1 MSKIT
6 NKQMKASIAANLK
19 DFKVAGVKSY
29 SDNLIVS
36 FTALARGRIVEW
48 NKISGQARVPV
59 ARVAA
64 KDFGPQDLNVR
75 NVSWHVHIMRGGKE
89 VTRGMKPTPRKNA
102 IHSALHG
109 ALGYAIPDIYSVDD
123 FRLDSGPAS
132 GPQTHTNPDGSTYS
146 KRTGNEQEARV
157 ADKQAKQA
165 AARKKTHEIGS
176 PKIVN
181 KAGKPLPKGVEALTI
196 PEFLQ
201 RTVQ

>member
-19 DFKVAGVKSY
+19 DFKVAGVKTY
-29 SDNLIVS
+29 SDNLIVN
-36 FTALARGRIVEW
+36 FQAYARGRIVEW
-48 NKISGQARVPV
+48 NRITGMARVPV
-59 ARVAA
+59 ARVGAD
-64 KDFGPQDLNVR
+64 DFGPQDLNVR

-109 ALGYAIPDIYSVDD
+109 ALGYAIADLY
-123 FRLDSGPAS
+123 SGPAS
-132 GPQTHTNPDGSTYS
+132 GPQTLTNPDGTPLQTAPVA
-146 KRTGNEQEARV
+146 RTGNEQEARV

-181 KAGKPLPKGVEALTI
+181 KVGKPLPKGVEALTI

>member
-19 DFKVAGVKSY
+19 DFEVAGVKSY

-36 FTALARGRIVEW
+36 FTALARGRSVEW

-64 KDFGPQDLNVR
+64 DDFGPQDLNVR

-109 ALGYAIPDIYSVDD
+109 ALGYAIPA
-123 FRLDSGPAS
+123 LDSGPAS

-201 RTVQ
+201 RTVDLPVE

>member
-19 DFKVAGVKSY
+19 EFEVAGVKSY

-109 ALGYAIPDIYSVDD
+109 ALGYAIAA
-123 FRLDSGPAS
+123 LDSGPAS

-157 ADKQAKQA
+157 ANEQAKQV
-165 AARKKTHEIGS
+165 ARK

>member
-19 DFKVAGVKSY
+19 DFKVAGVKTY
-29 SDNLIVS
+29 GDNLIVS
-36 FTALARGRIVEW
+36 FQAYARGRIVEW
-48 NKISGQARVPV
+48 NRITGQARVPV

-64 KDFGPQDLNVR
+64 DDFGPQDLNVR

-109 ALGYAIPDIYSVDD
+109 ALGYAIAD
-123 FRLDSGPAS
+123 LDNNQQTKPWSGPAS
-132 GPQTHTNPDGSTYS
+132 GPQTHTNPDGSTYT
-146 KRTGNEQEARV
+146 KRTGNEQEARM

-165 AARKKTHEIGS
+165 AARKKTHEICS

>member
-19 DFKVAGVKSY
+19 DFKVAGVKTY
-29 SDNLIVS
+29 DDNLVVS
-36 FTALARGRIVEW
+36 FQAYARGRIVEW
-48 NKISGQARVPV
+48 NRITGTARVPV
-59 ARVAA
+59 ARVGAD
-64 KDFGPQDLNVR
+64 DFGPQDLNVR

-146 KRTGNEQEARV
+146 KRTGNEQHPRAS
-157 ADKQAKQA
+157 KQV
-165 AARKKTHEIGS
+165 ARK

-181 KAGKPLPKGVEALTI
+181 KAGTPLPKGVEALTI

>member
-19 DFKVAGVKSY
+19 DFKVAGVKTY
-29 SDNLIVS
+29 SDNLIVN
-36 FTALARGRIVEW
+36 FQAYARGRIVEW
-48 NKISGQARVPV
+48 NRITGHARVPV
-59 ARVAA
+59 VRVAA
-64 KDFGPQDLNVR
+64 DDFGPQDLNVR

-89 VTRGMKPTPRKNA
+89 VTRGMKPTPRKDA
-102 IHSALHG
+102 ISSALHG
-109 ALGYAIPDIYSVDD
+109 ALGYAIADLDD
-123 FRLDSGPAS
+123 YRTVLAE
-132 GPQTHTNPDGSTYS
+132 
-146 KRTGNEQEARV
+146 RTGNEQEARV

-181 KAGKPLPKGVEALTI
+181 NVGKPLPKGVEALTI